1 MKSVLGLSL
10 NMKNSKPEAET
21 TIKKNFV
28 LKSRI
33 VKALWAYYMMG
44 VVSIVA
50 VEYAYFNT
58 FFLLLI
64 SSSTVFNLFSFNTD

>member
-10 NMKNSKPEAET
+10 NMKNSKSETET

-50 VEYAYFNT
+50 VEYAYFNA
-58 FFLLLI
+58 FF
-64 SSSTVFNLFSFNTD
+64 FYC

>member
-10 NMKNSKPEAET
+10 NKKNSESEMT
-21 TIKKNFV
+21 VKKTFV

-44 VVSIVA
+44 VVYCGRICL
-50 VEYAYFNT
+50 FN
-58 FFLLLI
+58 FFYC
-64 SSSTVFNLFSFNTD
+64 